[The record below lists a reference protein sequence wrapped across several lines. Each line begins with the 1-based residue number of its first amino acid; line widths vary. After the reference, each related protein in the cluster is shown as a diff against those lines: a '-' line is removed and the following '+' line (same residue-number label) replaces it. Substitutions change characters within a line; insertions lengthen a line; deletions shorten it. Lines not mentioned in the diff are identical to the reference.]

1 MKYVTYF
8 LFPLL
13 TSLSI
18 HPMFGQSTYQ
28 HTVST
33 DIFSVAF
40 LDIIP
45 IQYELGL
52 NAKSTLFTRVLYTSE
67 DIHGTGV
74 QIGVDMSGTLLDG
87 TPIFDTGTHKDIR
100 FDLGYRHFFGKERT
114 FGSGFFLEVFAGY
127 MRVFDI
133 EEGKPFLT
141 SQSIIGGGSGLGYR
155 YVFPFNLSLGFDTN
169 SFFAR
174 DGFGFTAYTSLGL
187 HVGYVFNKQERI
199 QKKRRSR
206 SR

>member
-1 MKYVTYF
+1 MLRF
-8 LFPLL
+8 LILVLL
-13 TSLSI
+13 TVGI
-18 HPMFGQSTYQ
+18 HPMFAQSRYQ

-33 DIFSVAF
+33 DILVVIVD
-40 LDIIP
+40 DIVP

-52 NAKSTLFTRVLYTSE
+52 NAKSTLFARVMYNSE

-74 QIGVDMSGTLLDG
+74 QIGVDMSGTILDG
-87 TPIFDTGTHKDIR
+87 APIFETGTHRDIR

-127 MRVFDI
+127 NRAFDI
-133 EEGKPFLT
+133 EEGKPFL
-141 SQSIIGGGSGLGYR
+141 IRENIFGGGYGLGYR
-155 YVFPFNLSLGFDTN
+155 YVFPFNLSIGIDAHAFQA
-169 SFFAR
+169 S
-174 DGFGFTAYTSLGL
+174 DGIGLMSDSNVGL
-187 HVGYVFNKQERI
+187 HIGYVINKQERI